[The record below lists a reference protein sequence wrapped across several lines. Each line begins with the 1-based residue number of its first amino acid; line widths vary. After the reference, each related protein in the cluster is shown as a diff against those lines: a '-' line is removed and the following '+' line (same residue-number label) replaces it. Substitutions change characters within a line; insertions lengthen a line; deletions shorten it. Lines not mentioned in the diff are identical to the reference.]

1 MVELTREIWLLRHGA
16 TAFSENGLYC
26 GQTDAP
32 LSPLGRR
39 QAHSIRPD
47 IAQVPY
53 QYLWSSDLQR
63 CVETARLAA
72 GEPTLDERLREFDFG
87 DIEGIRFDDLETGT
101 QEALIAFEGFAAP
114 GGETTTEFGERV
126 DGFFSELP
134 FGRHLIVTHGGVIRL
149 LLRESGHDFHV
160 PPGGLV
166 GLSGPSRPVSPET

>member
-87 DIEGIRFDDLETGT
+87 RIEGLSFGELDTET
-101 QEALIAFEGFAAP
+101 QEALIAFEGFEAP
-114 GGETTTEFGERV
+114 AGETTTQFGDRIDEFLG
-126 DGFFSELP
+126 ELP
-134 FGRHLIVTHGGVIRL
+134 VGRHLIVTHGGVIRL
-149 LLRESGHDFHV
+149 LLRRSGHDLRV
-160 PPGGLV
+160 APAGLV
-166 GLSGPSRPVSPET
+166 HLSALSETP